1 MDRRWLERLQQHGL
15 KFDSRNSNR
24 RILDHPTFAHALE
37 DDGIQLDTSC
47 QYTTGPLFIFAFAAS
62 VFTIHI

>member
-1 MDRRWLERLQQHGL
+1 
-15 KFDSRNSNR
+15 
-24 RILDHPTFAHALE
+24 LE